1 MADEKMS
8 ADDYF
13 KQYGINVDVE
23 RADLTDDMAAEILKK
38 AAEALNSQKDKMAV
52 VESIKDG
59 AFEVLKILK
68 TAGTIAAI
76 IA

>member
-13 KQYGINVDVE
+13 NQYGINPDVE
-23 RADLTDDMAAEILKK
+23 RSDLTDEMAAQILKN
-38 AAEALNSQKDKMAV
+38 AAEALNSQSKKLAV

>member
-1 MADEKMS
+1 MADDKIS
-8 ADDYF
+8 ANDYF
-13 KQYGINVDVE
+13 NQYGINPDVE
-23 RADLTDDMAAEILKK
+23 RSDLTDEMAVEILKK
-38 AAEALNSQKDKMAV
+38 AAKALNSQSDKLAV

-76 IA
+76 LA